1 MQPSGNDFAPPPQ
14 NLGVHARIDPSAELL
29 SLAAWQA
36 GVVTAEQAAAFDITR
51 GPVTRLIRDGR
62 WRRVTKGLYYA
73 SERTPDWNAL
83 AWSGILLGGP
93 EARLGGEAAG
103 HLFGLNKP
111 PRLIEVMVPWTSVLK
126 ERESWRFVRERPG
139 VRSARSVGCPPR
151 LSVEDTVIDL
161 AERATDEQVIAL
173 VTGAVQNRLTTAGRL
188 RRTVAARSRLRHRHL
203 FGDLLTDVAAGV
215 HSPLELNYARDVERA
230 HGLPRGKRQL
240 RSRRGSYYRDVTY
253 EEFQLIVELDGR
265 LGHDGLGRF
274 RDMRRDNL
282 AILMGQ
288 LTLRYGW
295 FDVVDRPCQVAWEVA
310 AVLAARGWTAVPS
323 RCHRCRHAVDLASV

>member
-1 MQPSGNDFAPPPQ
+1 M
-14 NLGVHARIDPSAELL
+14 
-29 SLAAWQA
+29 
-36 GVVTAEQAAAFDITR
+36 
-51 GPVTRLIRDGR
+51 
-62 WRRVTKGLYYA
+62 
-73 SERTPDWNAL
+73 
-83 AWSGILLGGP
+83 
-93 EARLGGEAAG
+93 
-103 HLFGLNKP
+103 
-111 PRLIEVMVPWTSVLK
+111 
-126 ERESWRFVRERPG
+126 
-139 VRSARSVGCPPR
+139 
-151 LSVEDTVIDL
+151 
-161 AERATDEQVIAL
+161 
-173 VTGAVQNRLTTAGRL
+173 
-188 RRTVAARSRLRHRHL
+188 
-203 FGDLLTDVAAGV
+203 